1 MPEPLYDYVTIPSV
15 GHSNFDLSFAKYL
28 TTDFF
33 RLVPVMCKECVP
45 GDTWTIGN
53 RVVLRFQPM
62 FAPVL
67 ADISVRTHY
76 FFVPYR
82 LLWTRAFDAPP
93 GTDASVSVVS
103 DAQIGYNSYFVNSN
117 VDTGGVHHT
126 GSVQELEGSWED
138 FFRGQIS
145 LSGGNIIDVEYLQ
158 PRFVA
163 TTVDTLSKGTLWDYF
178 GFPTAGDN
186 GDFSVSAYASYVN
199 SGHGFVS
206 QDPDDDNWPVIYP
219 WAAYNLIFNEF
230 YRDENYRSF
239 SRLNNNGLLSVAYA
253 KDYFTSALPYQQ
265 KGEPIALPVSTQL
278 GDWSIKLGSVEGY
291 DANSG
296 DALGSG
302 VTAGSVYDTVA
313 GESWYRAL
321 FDPYA
326 GKDMT
331 GGSRLGVKGSK
342 DDGSKYT
349 ALDLDLSSSAFDVA
363 DLRFAFQVQK
373 FLERSARGGSR
384 YVEFLRAHYAT
395 FPRDERL
402 QRPEY
407 IGGSKQP
414 VIISEVLQ
422 TGASEAGSPQGTMA
436 GHAISVDSGFV
447 GKYHVTEPGLIM
459 GLMSIVPKA
468 HYQQGIHRSW
478 LRRTRFDY
486 YFPEFQN
493 LSEQGVEA
501 AELYFSGVND
511 SSHDKK
517 IIGYQGRYNEL
528 RMSTD
533 EVCGDFRDILDYW
546 HLGRKFSA
554 APSIN
559 RSFIYGSSED
569 TKRIFAVQDED
580 PILVSFGNLLRVS
593 RPMVKYP
600 EPGLVD
606 HH

>member
-1 MPEPLYDYVTIPSV
+1 MPEPLYNWVSMPSI
-15 GHSNFDLSFAKYL
+15 GRSNFDLSFAKYF

-82 LLWTRAFDAPP
+82 LLWSRQLDAPP
-93 GTDASVSVVS
+93 GYSSGFGDP
-103 DAQIGYNSYFVNSN
+103 Q
-117 VDTGGVHHT
+117 TGFNTYHAGTTPGTRPHT
-126 GSVQELEGSWED
+126 GSSLTLEGTWVD
-138 FFRGQIS
+138 FFRGVIS
-145 LSGGNIIDVEYLQ
+145 LSGGNVSNVDYIQ
-158 PRFVA
+158 PRLVPSRATHVA
-163 TTVDTLSKGTLWDYF
+163 KGTLWDYF
-178 GFPTAGDN
+178 GFPTSSDVDGLYKSSLDGYAASGCAPVVQDA
-186 GDFSVSAYASYVN
+186 DYDDYPLVYPFS
-199 SGHGFVS
+199 
-206 QDPDDDNWPVIYP
+206 
-219 WAAYNLIFNEF
+219 AYNLIFNEY
-230 YRDENYRSF
+230 YRDENYSYFRP
-239 SRLNNNGLLSVAYA
+239 LNSVGVANCAYA

-265 KGEPIALPVSTQL
+265 KGEPVALPVSTQL
-278 GDWSIKLGSVEGY
+278 SDWSVRLGDVY
-291 DANSG
+291 TY
-296 DALGSG
+296 
-302 VTAGSVYDTVA
+302 TAGTPETSTGTVATNAADTYTTGGISFGRAGAFGPDDVAVSGRVAARGAKGDTV
-313 GESWYRAL
+313 S
-321 FDPYA
+321 
-326 GKDMT
+326 
-331 GGSRLGVKGSK
+331 
-342 DDGSKYT
+342 
-349 ALDLDLSSSAFDVA
+349 DLSLSLSSSAFDVA

-373 FLERSARGGSR
+373 FLERSARGGTR

-395 FPRDERL
+395 YPRDERL

-447 GKYHVTEPGLIM
+447 GKYYVTEPGLIM

-478 LRRTRFDY
+478 LRRTRLDY

-493 LSEQGVEA
+493 LSEQGVEE

-511 SSHDKK
+511 LSHDKK

-559 RSFIYGSSED
+559 ESFIYGSSAD

-580 PILVSFGNLLRVS
+580 PILVSFGNLLRAN
-593 RPMVKYP
+593 RPLVKYP
-600 EPGLVD
+600 EPGLID

>member
-1 MPEPLYDYVTIPSV
+1 MPEPLYDYVTVPRV
-15 GHSNFDLSFAKYL
+15 GRSNFDLSFAKYF

-33 RLVPVMCKECVP
+33 RLVPVMVKECIS

-82 LLWTRAFDAPP
+82 LLWNRRYDAPP
-93 GTDASVSVVS
+93 GASTTLAGAV
-103 DAQIGYNSYFVNSN
+103 DPQTGYDSYY
-117 VDTGGVHHT
+117 VDDGVGAPIHRVGT
-126 GSVQELEGSWED
+126 VQELEGCWED
-138 FFRGQIS
+138 FFRGVIS
-145 LSGGNIIDVEYLQ
+145 LSGGNVTDVEYLQ
-158 PRFVA
+158 PRFVPVSSL
-163 TTVDTLSKGTLWDYF
+163 TISKGTLWDYF
-178 GFPTAGDN
+178 GFPTLGDN
-186 GDFSVSAYASYVN
+186 GDFSKSSYSGRVN
-199 SGHGFVS
+199 AEHGFVS
-206 QDPDDDNWPVIYP
+206 QDPSDDNWPLIYP
-219 WAAYNLIFNEF
+219 WAAYNLIYNNY
-230 YRDENYRSF
+230 YRDENYKFFR
-239 SRLNNNGLLSVAYA
+239 RLNDNGVGRVAYA

-265 KGEPIALPVSTQL
+265 KGEPVALPVSTQL
-278 GDWSIKLGSVEGY
+278 TWDSSQGPM
-291 DANSG
+291 
-296 DALGSG
+296 
-302 VTAGSVYDTVA
+302 VYH
-313 GESWYRAL
+313 
-321 FDPYA
+321 
-326 GKDMT
+326 
-331 GGSRLGVKGSK
+331 
-342 DDGSKYT
+342 
-349 ALDLDLSSSAFDVA
+349 DLSYIQSGTRRFVEASSDASGGISLSMSGSPIGAGNGEIQSAVYPQIDIFNHISATSTAFDVA

-373 FLERSARGGSR
+373 FLERSARGGTR
-384 YVEFLRAHYAT
+384 YTEFLRAHYAV
-395 FPRDERL
+395 FPRDDRL

-447 GKYHVTEPGLIM
+447 GSYHVTEPGVIM

-468 HYQQGIHRSW
+468 HYQQGIHKSW
-478 LRRTRFDY
+478 LRRTRLDY

-493 LSEQGVEA
+493 LSEQGVEE
-501 AELYFSGVND
+501 AELYFSGIND
-511 SSHDKK
+511 STHDKK
-517 IIGYQGRYNEL
+517 IIGYQGRYNEY

-546 HLGRKFSA
+546 HLGRKFAA
-554 APSIN
+554 APSVN
-559 RSFIYGSSED
+559 SSFIYGSSQD

>member
-1 MPEPLYDYVTIPSV
+1 MPEPLYDYVTIPVV
-15 GHSNFDLSFAKYL
+15 GRSNFDLSFAKYL

-33 RLVPVMCKECVP
+33 RLIPVMVKECVT

-53 RVVLRFQPM
+53 KVVMRFQPM

-82 LLWTRAFDAPP
+82 LLWSRMLDAPA
-93 GTDASVSVVS
+93 GSTGGITESV
-103 DAQIGYNSYFVNSN
+103 DPHTGYNSYYIN
-117 VDTGGVHHT
+117 VVEGIPRTGT
-126 GSVQELEGSWED
+126 VQELVGNWED

-145 LSGGNIIDVEYLQ
+145 LSGGNVVDVEYLQ

-163 TTVDTLSKGTLWDYF
+163 TAAQTISKGTLWDYF
-178 GFPTAGDN
+178 GFPVVGDN
-186 GDFSVSAYASYVN
+186 GDFSITSDSVYVN
-199 SGHGFVS
+199 AGHGYVS
-206 QDPDDDNWPVIYP
+206 QNPLDDNWPLIYP
-219 WAAYNLIFNEF
+219 WAAYNLIYNEY
-230 YRDENYRSF
+230 YRDENYKTFR
-239 SRLNNNGLLSVAYA
+239 RLNSNDVARCAYA

-265 KGEPIALPVSTQL
+265 KGEPVALPVSTTLTWDSSQGPQVYHDLSYIQSGNRRFVEASSDASGAISLSMSGSPL
-278 GDWSIKLGSVEGY
+278 G
-291 DANSG
+291 A
-296 DALGSG
+296 GSG
-302 VTAGSVYDTVA
+302 EIQSAVYPQIDIFNHISAT
-313 GESWYRAL
+313 
-321 FDPYA
+321 
-326 GKDMT
+326 
-331 GGSRLGVKGSK
+331 
-342 DDGSKYT
+342 
-349 ALDLDLSSSAFDVA
+349 SSAFDVS

-373 FLERSARGGSR
+373 FLERSARGGTR
-384 YVEFLRAHYAT
+384 YTEFLRAHYAV
-395 FPRDERL
+395 FPRDDRL

-447 GKYHVTEPGLIM
+447 GKYYVTEPGLIM

-478 LRRTRFDY
+478 LRRTRLDY

-493 LSEQGVEA
+493 LSEQGVEE

-517 IIGYQGRYNEL
+517 IIGYQGRYNEY

-533 EVCGDFRDILDYW
+533 EVCGDFRDTLDYW
-546 HLGRKFSA
+546 HLGRKFAS
-554 APSIN
+554 APSVN
-559 RSFIYGSSED
+559 QSFIYGSAQD

>member
-1 MPEPLYDYVTIPSV
+1 MPEPLYDWVNMPNV

-33 RLVPVMCKECVP
+33 RLVPVMVKECVP

-53 RVVLRFQPM
+53 KVVMRFQPM

-82 LLWTRAFDAPP
+82 LLWSRRFDAPP
-93 GTDASVSVVS
+93 GYPGQFPSFSDPQLGFSAYKCYTTTPPPGVKVVG
-103 DAQIGYNSYFVNSN
+103 D
-117 VDTGGVHHT
+117 
-126 GSVQELEGSWED
+126 VQELVGSWED

-145 LSGGNIIDVEYLQ
+145 LSGGNVVDISYIQ

-163 TTVDTLSKGTLWDYF
+163 TEAALISKGTLWDYF
-178 GFPTAGDN
+178 GFPTVSDN
-186 GDFSVSAYASYVN
+186 GDFSDSSLASMSSNVA
-199 SGHGFVS
+199 GAVT
-206 QDPDDDNWPVIYP
+206 QDPSFDNWPLVYP
-219 WAAYNLIFNEF
+219 WAAYNLIFNEY

-239 SRLNNNGLLSVAYA
+239 RALNSNSVANVAYA

-265 KGEPIALPVSTQL
+265 KGEPVALPVSTQL
-278 GDWSIKLGSVEGY
+278 GDWSIKLGNVESY
-291 DANSG
+291 DGSNGDILASG
-296 DALGSG
+296 STVGSI
-302 VTAGSVYDTVA
+302 YDTVA
-313 GESWYRAL
+313 GENWYRAL
-321 FDPYA
+321 MHPYA

-331 GGSRLGVKGSK
+331 GGSRLGARGSR
-342 DDGSKYT
+342 DDGSKFT
-349 ALDLDLSSSAFDVA
+349 SLNLDLHSSAFDVA

-373 FLERSARGGSR
+373 FLERSARGGTR
-384 YVEFLRAHYAT
+384 YTEFLRAHYAV
-395 FPRDERL
+395 FPRDDRL

-407 IGGSKQP
+407 IGGFKQP

-436 GHAISVDSGFV
+436 GHAISVDSGFI
-447 GKYHVTEPGLIM
+447 GRYYVTEPGLIM

-478 LRRTRFDY
+478 LRRSRLDY
-486 YFPEFQN
+486 YFPVFQN
-493 LSEQGVEA
+493 LSEQGVEES
-501 AELYFSGVND
+501 ELYFSGLND

-546 HLGRKFSA
+546 HLGRKFAA
-554 APSIN
+554 APAVN
-559 RSFIYGSSED
+559 QSFIYGSSQD

>member
-1 MPEPLYDYVTIPSV
+1 MPEPLYNWVNMPTV
-15 GHSNFDLSFAKYL
+15 GRSNFDLSFAKYL

-33 RLVPVMCKECVP
+33 RLVPVMVKECVP

-53 RVVLRFQPM
+53 RVVMRFQPM

-82 LLWTRAFDAPP
+82 LLWSREHDAPP
-93 GTDASVSVVS
+93 GYDSAAFSNSQLGFNAFYIPAVYSGDDVS
-103 DAQIGYNSYFVNSN
+103 
-117 VDTGGVHHT
+117 HT
-126 GSVQELEGSWED
+126 GDVLELNGSWED

-145 LSGGNIIDVEYLQ
+145 LSGGNVANVEYLQ
-158 PRFVA
+158 PRCVPVSSA
-163 TTVDTLSKGTLWDYF
+163 QIAKGTLWDYF
-178 GFPTAGDN
+178 GFPTASDV
-186 GDFSVSAYASYVN
+186 GDFSVSALALRTGVKSLVVDQSDTY
-199 SGHGFVS
+199 
-206 QDPDDDNWPVIYP
+206 DNFPLVYP
-219 WAAYNLIFNEF
+219 WAAYNLVYNEY
-230 YRDENYRSF
+230 YRDENYSVFRS
-239 SRLNNNGLLSVAYA
+239 LNDNTVASCAYA

-265 KGEPIALPVSTQL
+265 KGEPIALPVSSQIT
-278 GDWSIKLGSVEGY
+278 GDDYTSIITETASSTIPAVLRPSEGASSAPVSTLNTSPLKSPDARLLVSNGSL
-291 DANSG
+291 ANS
-296 DALGSG
+296 LS
-302 VTAGSVYDTVA
+302 VT
-313 GESWYRAL
+313 
-321 FDPYA
+321 
-326 GKDMT
+326 
-331 GGSRLGVKGSK
+331 
-342 DDGSKYT
+342 
-349 ALDLDLSSSAFDVA
+349 SSAFDVA

-373 FLERSARGGSR
+373 FLERSARGGTR

-447 GKYHVTEPGLIM
+447 GRYYVTEPGLII

-478 LRRTRFDY
+478 LRRTRLDY

-493 LSEQGVEA
+493 LSEQGVEE

-511 SSHDKK
+511 LSHDKK

-559 RSFIYGSSED
+559 QSFIYGSSED

>member
-1 MPEPLYDYVTIPSV
+1 MPEPLYDWVNMPNV

-33 RLVPVMCKECVP
+33 RLVPVMVKECVP
-45 GDTWTIGN
+45 GDTWIIGN
-53 RVVLRFQPM
+53 KVVMRFQPM

-82 LLWTRAFDAPP
+82 LLWSRRYDAPP
-93 GTDASVSVVS
+93 GYPGQFPAFSDPQLGFSAYKCYTTTPPQGVKVVG
-103 DAQIGYNSYFVNSN
+103 D
-117 VDTGGVHHT
+117 
-126 GSVQELEGSWED
+126 VQELEGSWED

-145 LSGGNIIDVEYLQ
+145 LSGGNVVDIAYSQ

-163 TTVDTLSKGTLWDYF
+163 TEAALISKGTLWDYF
-178 GFPTAGDN
+178 GFPTVSDN
-186 GDFSVSAYASYVN
+186 GDFSDASLASMASNIAGAVT
-199 SGHGFVS
+199 
-206 QDPDDDNWPVIYP
+206 QDPNFDNWPLVYP

-239 SRLNNNGLLSVAYA
+239 RALNSNSVADVAYA

-265 KGEPIALPVSTQL
+265 KGEPVALPVSTTLQWDSSH
-278 GDWSIKLGSVEGY
+278 GP
-291 DANSG
+291 A
-296 DALGSG
+296 
-302 VTAGSVYDTVA
+302 VYH
-313 GESWYRAL
+313 
-321 FDPYA
+321 
-326 GKDMT
+326 
-331 GGSRLGVKGSK
+331 
-342 DDGSKYT
+342 
-349 ALDLDLSSSAFDVA
+349 DLSYIQSGTRRFVEATSDSSGAISLSMSGSPIGAGNGEIQSQIYPQIDIFNHISATSSAFDVA

-373 FLERSARGGSR
+373 FLERSARGGTR
-384 YVEFLRAHYAT
+384 YTEFLRAHYAV
-395 FPRDERL
+395 FPRDDRL

-447 GKYHVTEPGLIM
+447 GKYYVTEPGLIM

-478 LRRTRFDY
+478 LRRSRLDY
-486 YFPEFQN
+486 YFPVFQN
-493 LSEQGVEA
+493 LSEQGVEES
-501 AELYFSGVND
+501 ELYFSGLND

-528 RMSTD
+528 RMSSD
-533 EVCGDFRDILDYW
+533 EVCGDFRDVLNYW
-546 HLGRKFSA
+546 HLGRKFAA
-554 APSIN
+554 APAVN
-559 RSFIYGSSED
+559 QSFIYGSSQD

>member
-1 MPEPLYDYVTIPSV
+1 MPEPLYDYVTVPAV

-33 RLVPVMCKECVP
+33 RLVPVMVKECVP

-53 RVVLRFQPM
+53 RVVMRFQPM

-82 LLWTRAFDAPP
+82 LLWSRRYDAPP
-93 GTDASVSVVS
+93 GYPAQFPSFSDPQLGFAAYKCYTTTPPQGVKVVG
-103 DAQIGYNSYFVNSN
+103 D
-117 VDTGGVHHT
+117 
-126 GSVQELEGSWED
+126 VQELQGSWED

-145 LSGGNIIDVEYLQ
+145 LSGGNVVDVAYVQ

-163 TTVDTLSKGTLWDYF
+163 TEAALISKGTLWDYF
-178 GFPTAGDN
+178 GFPTVSDN
-186 GDFSVSAYASYVN
+186 GDFSDASLASMASNVV
-199 SGHGFVS
+199 GAIT
-206 QDPDDDNWPVIYP
+206 QDPSFDNWPLVYP
-219 WAAYNLIFNEF
+219 WAAYNLIFNEY

-239 SRLNNNGLLSVAYA
+239 RALNSNAVAFVAYA

-265 KGEPIALPVSTQL
+265 KGEPVALPVSTSLHWDSSQGPTVYHDL
-278 GDWSIKLGSVEGY
+278 SYIQSGTRRFVEATSDSSGAISLSMSGSPIG
-291 DANSG
+291 A
-296 DALGSG
+296 GSG
-302 VTAGSVYDTVA
+302 EIQSQVLPQIDIFNHISAT
-313 GESWYRAL
+313 
-321 FDPYA
+321 
-326 GKDMT
+326 
-331 GGSRLGVKGSK
+331 
-342 DDGSKYT
+342 
-349 ALDLDLSSSAFDVA
+349 SSAFDVA

-373 FLERSARGGSR
+373 FLERSARGGTR
-384 YVEFLRAHYAT
+384 YTEFLRAHYAV
-395 FPRDERL
+395 FPRDDRL

-486 YFPEFQN
+486 YFPAFQN
-493 LSEQGVEA
+493 LSEQGVEE
-501 AELYFSGVND
+501 AELYFSGLND

-546 HLGRKFSA
+546 HLGRKFASA
-554 APSIN
+554 PAVN
-559 RSFIYGSSED
+559 QSFIYGSSQD
-569 TKRIFAVQDED
+569 TKRIFAVHDED

-600 EPGLVD
+600 EPGLID